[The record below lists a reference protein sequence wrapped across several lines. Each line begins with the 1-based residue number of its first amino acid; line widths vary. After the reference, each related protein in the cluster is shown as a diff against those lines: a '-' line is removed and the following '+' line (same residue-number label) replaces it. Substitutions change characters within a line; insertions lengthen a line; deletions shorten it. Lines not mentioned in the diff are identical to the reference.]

1 MKAHNGMRPQDI
13 LILMYIL
20 AKSRFEGIWSK
31 ASNHLEISEDEKK
44 LYNMA
49 ISTPNNKVISREL
62 EISESEVSESL
73 YRSEYAG
80 FIEDVRLKKIN
91 RKAIL
96 DFVFC
101 GLKYVFP
108 VHPGAIG
115 RGIPTAHSAQPLK
128 EKIVSNENYI
138 WEHPNGTVRGQIIK
152 PLFSSVP
159 FAVENSQNLYELMSL
174 LDAIRTGSPR
184 IVSLAKEML
193 EKRINNAW

>member
-80 FIEDVRLKKIN
+80 FIEDVKLKKIN

-96 DFVFC
+96 DFVFY

-128 EKIVSNENYI
+128 EKIVSDENYI

-184 IVSLAKEML
+184 IVSSAKEML

>member
-91 RKAIL
+91 RKAISLHRYITKCPDNYFVDHINRDTL
-96 DFVFC
+96 DN
-101 GLKYVFP
+101 
-108 VHPGAIG
+108 
-115 RGIPTAHSAQPLK
+115 RR
-128 EKIVSNENYI
+128 SNLRVVT
-138 WEHPNGTVRGQIIK
+138 PQ
-152 PLFSSVP
+152 
-159 FAVENSQNLYELMSL
+159 ENSFNTSCRVDNKLKTKGVCKKRGKFLVQLTYNKKRVFQKTFESL
-174 LDAIRTGSPR
+174 EEANQAYLDA
-184 IVSLAKEML
+184 AQKYH
-193 EKRINNAW
+193 KINPLNC